1 VKRRRRLRRTRTRR
15 HRDSGG
21 FNIGDRWC
29 HRMKNFRKWCGWDN
43 THRILYYQFFFIL
56 FISMRQ

>member
-1 VKRRRRLRRTRTRR
+1 MRPKRPTMRQFVKWRRRVSSSIV
-15 HRDSGG
+15 DWWG
-21 FNIGDRWC
+21 WC

-56 FISMRQ
+56 FISIG